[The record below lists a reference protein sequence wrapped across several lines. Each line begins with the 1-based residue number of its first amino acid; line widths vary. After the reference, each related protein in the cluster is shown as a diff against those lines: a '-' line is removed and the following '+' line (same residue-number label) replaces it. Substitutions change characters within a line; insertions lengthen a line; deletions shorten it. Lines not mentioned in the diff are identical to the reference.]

1 VASLASLQMRRGND
15 RSIIIICTPLL
26 LCGCLAVPQV
36 EDQAL
41 SLPPRIANPGVF
53 DSAYRSVL
61 LDELRARLS
70 ARLAQA
76 PLSHEPYDDLWERIR
91 QGFTLPQRAPPSKE
105 SWPRLRQ
112 TYLDQLAERARPYL
126 HHIVVEVERRAMPTE
141 IVLLPIIE
149 SAYRPEAYSP
159 SHAAGIWQL
168 VPGTGKRFGLRQS
181 AWYDGR
187 RDVLASTG
195 AALDYLEDLHDLF
208 EGDWLHALAAYNC
221 GEKTVQTAIHRNRRT
236 GRSTSFWSLDLPQ
249 ETRKFVPKLLA
260 ISSIVAAPAEYDVSL
275 KPIANKPYVSEV
287 EIGAPI
293 HLARAAALAQMS
305 VAELRRLNP
314 GVIKDTTGPTG
325 PHRLALPVKNA
336 DILKRK
342 IAHSVRP
349 PVGVA
354 SAPHFLPAVLAVKP
368 RRAGVRHTIRAGDS
382 LSLIAN
388 QYRVSVRQILRW
400 NRINQRKVLLP
411 GRVLLIYPH
420 PSSA

>member
-1 VASLASLQMRRGND
+1 M
-15 RSIIIICTPLL
+15 PH
-26 LCGCLAVPQV
+26 V

-53 DSAYRSVL
+53 DSAYRSAL

-91 QGFTLPQRAPPSKE
+91 QGFTLPQPAPPSKE

-187 RDVLASTG
+187 RDVLASTD

-221 GEKTVQTAIHRNRRT
+221 GEKTVQTAIQRNRRT

-293 HLARAAALAQMS
+293 RLARAAALAQMS

-325 PHRLALPVKNA
+325 PHKLALPVKNA

-349 PVGVA
+349 PVEVA

-382 LSLIAN
+382 LSVIAN

-400 NRINQRKVLLP
+400 NRMSQRKVLLP

-420 PSSA
+420 RSSA

>member
-1 VASLASLQMRRGND
+1 MRRGNH
-15 RSIIIICTPLL
+15 RSIIIICTPFLL
-26 LCGCLAVPQV
+26 SGCLAVPQV
-36 EDQAL
+36 EDQAQ
-41 SLPPRIANPGVF
+41 SPHRTANPGVF
-53 DSAYRSVL
+53 DSAYRSAL
-61 LDELRARLS
+61 LDELRTRLS
-70 ARLAQA
+70 EGLAQA

-91 QGFTLPQRAPPSKE
+91 QGFTLPQPAPSSKE
-105 SWPRLRQ
+105 SWPGLRQ
-112 TYLDQLAERARPYL
+112 AYLDRLAERARPYL

-159 SHAAGIWQL
+159 RHAAGIWQL
-168 VPGTGKRFGLRQS
+168 IAGTGKRFGLRQS

-195 AALDYLEDLHDLF
+195 AALDYLENLHDLF
-208 EGDWLHALAAYNC
+208 KGDWLHALAAYNC
-221 GEKTVQTAIHRNRRT
+221 GEKTVQTAIHRNRRA
-236 GRSTSFWSLDLPQ
+236 GRSTGFWSLDLPA
-249 ETRKFVPKLLA
+249 ETKKFVPKLLA
-260 ISSIVAAPAEYDVSL
+260 MSSIVAAPAEYNVSL

-293 HLARAAALAQMS
+293 RLVRAAALAQMS

-349 PVGVA
+349 PLAAA
-354 SAPHFLPAVLAVKP
+354 SAPNFLPAFLAVKA
-368 RRAGVRHTIRAGDS
+368 RHVGVRHTIRAGDS

-400 NRINQRKVLLP
+400 NRINQQKVLLP

-420 PSSA
+420 RSSA

>member
-1 VASLASLQMRRGND
+1 MRRGND

-26 LCGCLAVPQV
+26 LSGCLAVPQV

-53 DSAYRSVL
+53 DSAYRSGH

-70 ARLAQA
+70 KRLVAA
-76 PLSHEPYDDLWERIR
+76 PLAPQLYDDLWERIR
-91 QGFTLPQRAPPSKE
+91 QGFTLPQPAPPSKG
-105 SWPRLRQ
+105 SVPRLGQ
-112 TYLDQLAERARPYL
+112 AYLDQLADRARPYL

-159 SHAAGIWQL
+159 RHAAGIWQII
-168 VPGTGKRFGLRQS
+168 PGTGKRFGLRQS

-195 AALDYLEDLHDLF
+195 AALDYLENLHDLF
-208 EGDWLHALAAYNC
+208 KGNWLHALAAYNC
-221 GEKTVQTAIHRNRRT
+221 GEKTVQTAIHRNRRA
-236 GRSTSFWSLDLPQ
+236 GRSTSFWSLDLPA

-260 ISSIVAAPAEYDVSL
+260 MSSIVAAPAEYNVSL
-275 KPIANKPYVSEV
+275 QPIANKPYVSEV

-293 HLARAAALAQMS
+293 RLAHAAALAQMS
-305 VAELRRLNP
+305 VVELRRLNP

-342 IAHSVRP
+342 IAHSVRLP
-349 PVGVA
+349 LDVA
-354 SAPHFLPAVLAVKP
+354 SAPNFLPAVLAVKS
-368 RRAGVRHTIRAGDS
+368 RRAGLRHTIRAGDS

-388 QYRVSVRQILRW
+388 KYRVSVRQILRW
-400 NRINQRKVLLP
+400 NRINQQKVLLP

-420 PSSA
+420 RGSA

>member
-1 VASLASLQMRRGND
+1 MRRGNH
-15 RSIIIICTPLL
+15 RSIIISCTPLF

-36 EDQAL
+36 EDPAQ
-41 SLPPRIANPGVF
+41 SLPPRTANPGVF
-53 DSAYRSVL
+53 DSAYRSGP
-61 LDELRARLS
+61 LDELRARLT

-91 QGFTLPQRAPPSKE
+91 GGFTLPQRAPPSKG
-105 SWPRLRQ
+105 PRPGLRQ
-112 TYLDQLAERARPYL
+112 PYLDQLAERARPYL
-126 HHIVVEVERRAMPTE
+126 HHIVVELERRAMPTE

-168 VPGTGKRFGLRQS
+168 IAGTGKRFGLRQS

-195 AALDYLEDLHDLF
+195 AALDYLENLHDLF
-208 EGDWLHALAAYNC
+208 KGDWLHALAAYNC
-221 GEKTVQTAIHRNRRT
+221 GEKTVQTAIHRNRRA
-236 GRSTSFWSLDLPQ
+236 GRSTSYWSLDLPA
-249 ETRKFVPKLLA
+249 ETKKFVPKPLA
-260 ISSIVAAPAEYDVSL
+260 VSSIVAAPAEYNVSL

-293 HLARAAALAQMS
+293 RLVRAAALAQMS
-305 VAELRRLNP
+305 VTELRRLNP
-314 GVIKDTTGPTG
+314 GGIKDTTGPTG
-325 PHRLALPVKNA
+325 PHRLALPVANA
-336 DILKRK
+336 DILKRE
-342 IAHSVRP
+342 IARSVSP
-349 PVGVA
+349 PLAVA
-354 SAPHFLPAVLAVKP
+354 SAPNFLPAVLAVKA

-400 NRINQRKVLLP
+400 NRINQQKVLLP
-411 GRVLLIYPH
+411 GKVLLIYPH
-420 PSSA
+420 RSSA

>member
-1 VASLASLQMRRGND
+1 M
-15 RSIIIICTPLL
+15 
-26 LCGCLAVPQV
+26 PQV
-36 EDQAL
+36 EDQAQSL
-41 SLPPRIANPGVF
+41 SPDQAQSLPPRTANPGVF
-53 DSAYRSVL
+53 DVAYRSGH
-61 LDELRARLS
+61 LDELRAHLK
-70 ARLAQA
+70 RLAQA
-76 PLSHEPYDDLWERIR
+76 PLFKEPYDDLWERIR
-91 QGFTLPQRAPPSKE
+91 QGFTLPQPAPPSKG
-105 SWPRLRQ
+105 SWPGLRQ
-112 TYLDQLAERARPYL
+112 AYLDQLAERARPYL

-168 VPGTGKRFGLRQS
+168 IPGTGKRFGLRQS

-195 AALDYLEDLHDLF
+195 AALDYLEILHDLF
-208 EGDWLHALAAYNC
+208 KGDWLHALAAYNC
-221 GEKTVQTAIHRNRRT
+221 GEKTVQTAIHRNRRA
-236 GRSTSFWSLDLPQ
+236 GRSTSFWSLDLPA
-249 ETRKFVPKLLA
+249 ETKKFVPKLLA
-260 ISSIVAAPAEYDVSL
+260 MSSIVAAPAEYNVSL

-293 HLARAAALAQMS
+293 RLARAAALAQMS

-314 GVIKDTTGPTG
+314 GVIQDTTGPTG

-349 PVGVA
+349 PLPVA
-354 SAPHFLPAVLAVKP
+354 GAPHFLAAVLAVKP

-411 GRVLLIYPH
+411 GTVLLIYPH
-420 PSSA
+420 RSSA